1 MNTAQL
7 SEEAKQV
14 LKSHVGYR
22 SEDTSEF
29 SDGHVRIKSI
39 DILDTEINDLQNT
52 DISDTLHD
60 LYGTPANWQPEQIDE
75 FIKETLKLD
84 EYYLIWVTATPED
97 AECYADDPENV
108 DEIKIDCKKLMLI
121 SDLACDGVLLATD
134 YSWIR

>member
-7 SEEAKQV
+7 SE
-14 LKSHVGYR
+14 VGYR

-52 DISDTLHD
+52 DIPDTLHD
-60 LYGTPANWQPEQIDE
+60 LYGTPTNWQPKQIDE
-75 FIKETLKLD
+75 FIKNTMKLD

-97 AECYADDPENV
+97 AQCYADNPENV

-121 SDLACDGVLLATD
+121 SDLGCDGVLLATD
-134 YSWIR
+134 YSWIK